1 MAMDFNKVVTGVRN
15 ALYGREVREWI
26 AQCVIW
32 VKEWME
38 EKIKEVE
45 QLISVFKNWMNY
57 QMSLVIAY
65 VGRAET
71 AAGKSEQSAY
81 NASVSATNASSSA
94 TAASQSAKDA
104 ADSVTKANRVV
115 ADATKGFDEIYS
127 LAESAAYQSNHSAEE
142 AAASATAA
150 KNCTGGYYAD
160 YSLTIPVSAWGYNT
174 MTSST
179 FAYEAKISVADCTS
193 DMIPLGSIELGSYET
208 ARAAGMACMCY
219 ADNNCVR
226 FFAQEKP
233 TAEIKMQV
241 SILAHMTNISAYLD
255 IDRAT
260 DAEIN
265 ELIETYFGKEG

>member
-1 MAMDFNKVVTGVRN
+1 MHFVDRQARYPNRWTLKKSDGSSEVVTLIRN
-15 ALYGREVREWI
+15 DEPS
-26 AQCVIW
+26 
-32 VKEWME
+32 
-38 EKIKEVE
+38 VE
-45 QLISVFKNWMNY
+45 GTPMN
-57 QMSLVIAY
+57 
-65 VGRAET
+65 AET
-71 AAGKSEQSAY
+71 LNTLSDVAG
-81 NASVSATNASSSA
+81 
-94 TAASQSAKDA
+94 
-104 ADSVTKANRVV
+104 ADV
-115 ADATKGFDEIYS
+115 AREK
-127 LAESAAYQSNHSAEE
+127 AESAAQQASGCVTDAQKIVNNARDELDKKVSTAQGYVSDASDYASQ

-174 MTSST
+174 MASST

-241 SILAHMTNISAYLD
+241 SILAHMANISAYLD